1 MRRLLFLACD
11 WRCRGYFGR
20 RGVGLVSLLR
30 VVGLRYIWLG
40 M

>member
-11 WRCRGYFGR
+11 WRCRGYFGV
-20 RGVGLVSLLR
+20 GALGLVSTESS
-30 VVGLRYIWLG
+30 GLRYIWLG